1 MLAYTILTMLEF
13 SVSLI
18 MIDILQGFEYATA
31 IQ

>member
-13 SVSLI
+13 PVSLI